1 MDSKV
6 KYPTPQGN
14 PETKHFWEQTVEGKL
29 LIKRCTACGEAH
41 YFPRSI
47 CPFCFSDKTVW
58 EESSGEGEIY
68 TFSLMR
74 KSASGPYAIGYVTL
88 KEGPSLLTN
97 FVDCDMKALK
107 IGQKV
112 KVVFK
117 TTDGP
122 PLPFFTP
129 A

>member
-1 MDSKV
+1 MADAV
-6 KYPTPQGN
+6 KYPKPVTN
-14 PETKHFWEQTVEGKL
+14 PETAHFWEQTAKGKL
-29 LIKRCTACGEAH
+29 MIKRCTACGEAH

-68 TFSLMR
+68 TFSRMR
-74 KSASGPYAIGYVTL
+74 KSANGPYAIGYVTL

-97 FVDCDMKALK
+97 FVDCDMQKLK

-117 TTDGP
+117 ATDGA

-129 A
+129 V

>member
-1 MDSKV
+1 MADAV
-6 KYPTPQGN
+6 KYPKPVTN
-14 PETKHFWEQTVEGKL
+14 PETAHFWEQTAKGRL
-29 LIKRCTACGEAH
+29 MIKRCTACGEAH

-58 EESSGEGEIY
+58 EVSSGEGEIY

-74 KSASGPYAIGYVTL
+74 KSATGPYAIGYVTL

-97 FVDCDMKALK
+97 FVDCDREKLK

-112 KVVFK
+112 KDRKSVV
-117 TTDGP
+117 
-122 PLPFFTP
+122 
-129 A
+129 